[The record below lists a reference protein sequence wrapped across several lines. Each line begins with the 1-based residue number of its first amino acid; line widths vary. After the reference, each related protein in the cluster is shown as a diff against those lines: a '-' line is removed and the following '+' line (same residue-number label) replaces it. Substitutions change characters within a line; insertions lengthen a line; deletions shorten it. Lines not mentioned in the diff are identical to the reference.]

1 MKLKHLFLILTTLFC
16 TSQMMA
22 AEIPSKFVGEGN
34 WVTLKTENGY
44 YFYAIEEG
52 GQVKLG
58 QTTVAPKGDGVVTAT
73 DPHHYSRYCWLIE
86 GDATEGYTFR
96 CLHYE
101 DKGRKYIANPSSLV
115 TNTAEVVLNSEG
127 SKYLYT
133 DNHQLQ
139 LVADKNLYLAF
150 YSSRYATIRLHNS
163 ANYIGSKMIIGGV
176 YEWSVAAVVYGTESV
191 DVEGHPQGTYL
202 PDGGVSYGGQ
212 EYKHGS
218 SLYVSDVSSGFS
230 IINLAG
236 YSKST
241 IKIDEENRYIVAYY
255 VGEQSGIN
263 YKNANTTKDSETIV
277 TGENN
282 TIWTMEARNYITN
295 TSTLADG
302 VTKKY
307 TTVPADKA
315 WQMEMVV
322 QNTTSSGNDP
332 SFNRWGSCI
341 LSSCGDPLNTY
352 YWEDFQIYQHAPT
365 HSSPNT
371 LNFKSSKADGM
382 DHIIA
387 QGVSVA
393 NKSYKVI
400 VRYNGSN
407 IYLIRTIM
415 LDSNLDETQD
425 IYNNVWVS
433 ASQQKEISQMSCA
446 LPTGLNLK
454 SLAISI
460 AEESNLL
467 EGVDYAIQNIVGK
480 QYLTGGN
487 NEGTNWYSTFAGDA
501 AKFQIEWTNIPDLTY
516 GLDGGLHHS
525 FYIKIV
531 DSNKYIGSN
540 NTIVGE
546 KANAQAFIY
555 ATNNTIAP
563 ITAQNTLGTAWTIGE
578 NDTWE
583 FDFFANF
590 YVEVAGNNAGGLK
603 YKKNNTDQTAT
614 NGQYIELPSSV
625 AVNQLANSSQAG
637 FSAAISKQDIRLKT
651 QYTPLENTF
660 YNIKAWGEVNPTLY
674 YWYKSANKLITYS
687 TTNSLSGL
695 EEVWGEKGDCSK
707 FTIVKATSIPMS
719 MSQVGE
725 KHYNT
730 VYCPNALS
738 LPAGVKAYRLSKVTA
753 GKFGLKEIEL
763 SDNLLPANSPVVL
776 ISNAAVGSADWTIS
790 TAPTTPVADN
800 KFAGVFMQTA
810 NPGSGKGLNSSI
822 FVLGNKSGIGFYH
835 YTAANIPAFKVY
847 YVDEAQQA
855 SLDSQSNAKKFSFLF
870 EDEATSIEQISE
882 KVSDDAV
889 IYDLMGRRVSKMQDG
904 HIYIVNGKKILK
916 K

>member
-44 YFYAIEEG
+44 YFYAIEEDD
-52 GQVKLG
+52 QVKLG
-58 QTTVAPKGDGVVTAT
+58 QTQIAPKGDGVVSAN
-73 DPHHYSRYCWLIE
+73 DPHHYSRYCWLID
-86 GDATEGYTFR
+86 GNATDGYTFR
-96 CLHYE
+96 CLHYD
-101 DKGRKYIANPSSLV
+101 DKGRKYIANPSNLV
-115 TNTAEVVLNSEG
+115 TNTAEVVLANEG

-133 DNHQLQ
+133 ENHQLQ
-139 LVADKNLYLAF
+139 LKDKTDLYLAF
-150 YSSRYATIRLHNS
+150 YSRNYNTIRLHNS
-163 ANYIGSKMIIGGV
+163 ANYIGSKMIIGGISD
-176 YEWSVAAVVYGTESV
+176 WSVAAVVYGTEKE
-191 DVEGHPQGTYL
+191 DGEGHPQGTYL
-202 PDGGVSYGGQ
+202 PNGGIINEGINYL
-212 EYKHGS
+212 HGS
-218 SLYVSDVSSGFS
+218 SLRLADVSNLS
-230 IINLAG
+230 IIPIDG
-236 YSKST
+236 YQHST
-241 IKIDEENRYIVAYY
+241 IKIDNENHYIVAYY
-255 VGEQSGIN
+255 IGNESHVTYS
-263 YKNANTTKDSETIV
+263 NAVFPIPDGGNAV
-277 TGENN
+277 TGADN
-282 TIWTMEARNYITN
+282 TIWALDAKNYITN
-295 TSTLADG
+295 TSG
-302 VTKKY
+302 NY
-307 TTVPADKA
+307 TNVPAGKA

-322 QNTTSSGNDP
+322 QNTNSSGNDP
-332 SFNRWGSCI
+332 SFNKWGSCI
-341 LSSCGDPLNTY
+341 LASTGDPLNTY
-352 YWEDFQIYQHAPT
+352 YWGNFQVYQHSPT

-371 LNFKSSKADGM
+371 LNFKSSKGDGM

-387 QGVSVA
+387 EGNSVDHK
-393 NKSYKVI
+393 NYKVI
-400 VRYNGSN
+400 VRYNGDK
-407 IYLIRTIM
+407 IYLIRTII
-415 LDSNLDETQD
+415 LDKDLHETNTV
-425 IYNNVWVS
+425 YNNVWVS
-433 ASQQKEISQMSCA
+433 ARQQVEINHMSCA

-487 NEGTNWYSTFAGDA
+487 NEGTNWYSTFAGNA

-531 DSNKYIGSN
+531 DSNKYIGPN
-540 NTIVGE
+540 NTIVDT
-546 KANAQAFIY
+546 KVQAQAFIY
-555 ATNNTIAP
+555 ATNNKIAP
-563 ITAQNTLGTAWTIGE
+563 ITAHNTLGTAWTIGE
-578 NDTWE
+578 NNTWE

-614 NGQYIELPSSV
+614 NGQYIELPSGV

-660 YNIKAWGEVNPTLY
+660 YNITENSSSTKKLY
-674 YWYKSANKLITYS
+674 YWYKSANKLVTYS

-725 KHYNT
+725 KYYNT
-730 VYCPNALS
+730 VYCPNALT
-738 LPAGVKAYRLSKVTA
+738 LPDGVKAYRLSKVTA

-776 ISNAAVGSADWTIS
+776 ISDDVVSSTYWTIS

-800 KFAGVFMQTA
+800 KFAGVFMQTD

-835 YTAANIPAFKVY
+835 YSAANIPAFKVY